1 MFFRRKKAECVFIG
15 LKREGLRCCSFICV
29 LSETLIVQVGEDQDT
44 LEARDSIYFE
54 STVPPAYR
62 KACCALVVTA
72 G

>member
-1 MFFRRKKAECVFIG
+1 
-15 LKREGLRCCSFICV
+15 V